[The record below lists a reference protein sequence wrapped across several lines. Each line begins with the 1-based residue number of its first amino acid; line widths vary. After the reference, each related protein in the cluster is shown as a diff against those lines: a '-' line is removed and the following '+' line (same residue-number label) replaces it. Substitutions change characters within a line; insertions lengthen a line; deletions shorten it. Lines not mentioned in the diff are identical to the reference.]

1 MIEPQIYKIY
11 INHTVVTLKP
21 TEDLT
26 IYDAKRDG
34 SLIIKYSGK
43 PVHLLKY
50 ISLLEKPNEIKY
62 ITFHFEDFKKLKIDF
77 KAHFTEIEAGGGLVA
92 NELNEFLF
100 IFRRGSWDLPKGKI
114 DKGETKKE
122 ATMREITEETG
133 AKNLK
138 IIRKLMVTRH
148 TYRGNVGRR
157 YIKKTH
163 WYLISTVKQPLKPQI
178 NEDIEKAEWLS
189 LQGFFSMRRT
199 VYPNILDVIHTQD
212 LQGIESKIAI
222 KIK

>member
-1 MIEPQIYKIY
+1 MIEPQKYKIY
-11 INHTVVTLKP
+11 INHTLVTLKA

-26 IYDAKRDG
+26 ISDAHMDG
-34 SLIIKYSGK
+34 SIIVKYSGK

-62 ITFHFEDFKKLKIDF
+62 LTFHYENYKKLKNDF
-77 KAHFTEIEAGGGLVA
+77 KAHFSEIEAAGGLVV
-92 NELNEFLF
+92 NELNEYLF

-122 ATMREITEETG
+122 ATLREITEETG
-133 AKNLK
+133 VKNMEV
-138 IIRKLMVTRH
+138 IRKLMITRH

-163 WYLISTVKQPLKPQI
+163 WFLLSTTKQTLIPQVT
-178 NEDIEKAEWLS
+178 EDIEKAVWMS
-189 LQGFFSMRRT
+189 LQSFFNIKRP

-212 LQGIESKIAI
+212 VSGIESKVSI

>member
-1 MIEPQIYKIY
+1 MIEAQIYKIY
-11 INHTVVTLKP
+11 INHTVVLLKH

-26 IYDAKRDG
+26 IHDIKKDG
-34 SLIIKYSGK
+34 SLVIKYTGK

-50 ISLLEKPNEIKY
+50 ISLLEKPNEIQN
-62 ITFHFEDFKKLKIDF
+62 IIFHYEDFKKLKNDF
-77 KAHFTEIEAGGGLVA
+77 KAHFTQIEAGGGLVK
-92 NELNEFLF
+92 NEKDEFLF

-114 DKGETKKE
+114 DRGETKKE
-122 ATMREITEETG
+122 ATLREITEETG
-133 AKNLK
+133 AKRLK
-138 IIRKLMVTRH
+138 IVNKLMVTRH

-163 WYLISTVKQPLKPQI
+163 WYLISTERQTLKPQV
-178 NEDIEKAEWLS
+178 NEDIEKAEWMTLTS
-189 LQGFFSMRRT
+189 FFNVKRH

-212 LQGIESKIAI
+212 LEGVESKVAI

>member
-1 MIEPQIYKIY
+1 MIEPQKYKIY
-11 INHTVVTLKP
+11 INHTVVTLKA

-26 IYDAKRDG
+26 IYDAKQDG

-50 ISLLEKPNEIKY
+50 ISLLEKPNEIHY
-62 ITFHFEDFKKLKIDF
+62 LTFHYEDYKKLKNDF
-77 KAHFTEIEAGGGLVA
+77 KAHFTEIEASGGLVI

-122 ATMREITEETG
+122 ATLREISEETG

-138 IIRKLMVTRH
+138 IIRKLMTTRH

-157 YIKKTH
+157 FIKKTH
-163 WYLISTVKQPLKPQI
+163 WYLLSTVKQTLTPQI
-178 NEDIEKAEWLS
+178 TEDIEKAVWLS
-189 LQGFFSMRRT
+189 LQSFFSIKRP

-212 LQGIESKIAI
+212 ITGIESKVAI